1 MVLAHLSA
9 HARDAIASMPPG
21 PFAVAGFSLGGYVA
35 LEVCRQAGSRIAG
48 IGLVDTGARADSD
61 EARQARRRMIQ
72 TVERGGGADAFRQV
86 AEGFASRILHSSQLQ
101 DVELTALL
109 F

>member
-48 IGLVDTGARADSD
+48 IGLVDTGARADSE

-72 TVERGGGADAFRQV
+72 TVERGGGADAYRQV
-86 AEGFASRILHSSQLQ
+86 AEGFASRILHPSRLQ